1 MIKCIYVLI
10 EVSTYYTTEIILIIF
25 FSIPATTN
33 IILTGNSLRYHFIS
47 EVIYIPI
54 EVSASIRSR
63 DKQTSPI
70 SFMFGC
76 QMRVLHDTL
85 GGYKKIIIC
94 SNIMSMQNQ
103 LQNCKW

>member
-1 MIKCIYVLI
+1 MLI
-10 EVSTYYTTEIILIIF
+10 EVSTYYTTEIILIF
-25 FSIPATTN
+25 FLSIIPATAN

-70 SFMFGC
+70 SFMLGC

-85 GGYKKIIIC
+85 GGYKKMITC

-103 LQNCKW
+103 LQNSKW